1 MKVHKIRKIIR
12 EQLKI
17 YSCYEKII
25 VNLENSKNT
34 TNKKDINSF
43 IKSKNSVSCSTEIQA
58 IKNIGIDEKISEI
71 AIWKE
76 IIDYVFEE
84 CEKECKYKKDALE
97 YRFIDNLSID
107 TIAEIVHISPTALKN
122 WINDFIIEVAFI
134 AISNKVLKIEKV

>member
-58 IKNIGIDEKISEI
+58 IKNIGIDE
-71 AIWKE
+71 
-76 IIDYVFEE
+76 
-84 CEKECKYKKDALE
+84 
-97 YRFIDNLSID
+97 RM
-107 TIAEIVHISPTALKN
+107 
-122 WINDFIIEVAFI
+122 
-134 AISNKVLKIEKV
+134 